1 MASLLTGLLS
11 GAAMQ
16 YLADEDASDKLKGNI
31 IDAVSRKLYEI
42 DIPNEEAS
50 IKKMQTVKSA
60 LVTQFGKN
68 TADVFDN
75 LGFTESGNLDTSLSQ
90 IKDYLEKYGETG
102 DSFRNKVESFIKD
115 KPTEF
120 ESAYGQ
126 TQTGRRATAL
136 EDRREHVN
144 KLFSNTPYIRDLLI
158 APGQEQ
164 KGVMGKLFGG
174 RVTPSTQIAARG
186 RLEEATQVPT
196 AEMPE
201 AQTPSEM
208 FGLTA
213 YKDPMGGLKDS
224 EYRLRL
230 NTILQNVYQGLG
242 LEAKFSMTE
251 QGLQVTNLDKASQT
265 EYEYSTEVA
274 NNIFATNP
282 SNPNYMSF
290 ASIATSQVRA
300 INTSTAA
307 FKASTDNMFKDKGIV
322 ADIYSA
328 ANDDIYRDWVQNNQG
343 LLTVYAQGT
352 ASLQRL
358 IKDKYGALETSN
370 TGYNAFFKRYDN
382 ELRRIQES
390 ND

>member
-75 LGFTESGNLDTSLSQ
+75 LGFTQSGNLDTSLSQ

-120 ESAYGQ
+120 ESAYSQ

-208 FGLTA
+208 FGLTQA
-213 YKDPMGGLKDS
+213 VGGGLTES
-224 EYRLRL
+224 EKRLRKDRML
-230 NTILQNVYQGLG
+230 NSVYQGLG
-242 LEAKFSMTE
+242 LDLKFSMTE
-251 QGLQVTNLDKASQT
+251 QGLQVTSVDKSSKT
-265 EYEYSTEVA
+265 EYEYANEVA
-274 NNIFATNP
+274 ENIFTPN
-282 SNPNYMSF
+282 SNNPNYMTF
-290 ASIATSQVRA
+290 AGIA
-300 INTSTAA
+300 
-307 FKASTDNMFKDKGIV
+307 
-322 ADIYSA
+322 
-328 ANDDIYRDWVQNNQG
+328 
-343 LLTVYAQGT
+343 
-352 ASLQRL
+352 
-358 IKDKYGALETSN
+358 
-370 TGYNAFFKRYDN
+370 
-382 ELRRIQES
+382 
-390 ND
+390 